1 MHLSSQSATVTKS
14 STQVLQEGKK
24 NHSRTGDGVTIAKK
38 KLILAVPLSQGVA
51 LADHSTRLVYTRC
64 PS

>member
-1 MHLSSQSATVTKS
+1 MHLSSQTATVTKS
-14 STQVLQEGKK
+14 STQLLQEGK
-24 NHSRTGDGVTIAKK
+24 NITAGNGVTIANK

-51 LADHSTRLVYTRC
+51 IADHSTRMVYTRC